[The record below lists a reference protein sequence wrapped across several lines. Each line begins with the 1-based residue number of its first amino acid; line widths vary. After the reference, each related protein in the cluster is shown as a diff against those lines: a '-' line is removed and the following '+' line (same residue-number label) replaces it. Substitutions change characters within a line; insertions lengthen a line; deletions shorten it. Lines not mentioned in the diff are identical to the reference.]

1 MKYHS
6 KYQNIS
12 LAGLGST
19 QFWRR
24 KCPDAFIC
32 MEKAVV
38 DHGVTLI
45 DTAELYDGGE
55 CEKCVGQALKD
66 VSRDSYY
73 LLGKVLPQNAGKEK
87 MEESLKR
94 SLLNLNTDHFD
105 LYLLHW
111 REDAD
116 LQQFVDEAER
126 FVKEG
131 LILHW
136 GVSNFDTDDMK
147 DLLSCQNGENCFC
160 NQILYNMV
168 TRGPEYDLL
177 PYLKEHHIMPMAYS
191 STDSKRSGKNIL
203 NDNLV
208 IKQICEETG
217 LSVPAI
223 MLRFVSRHN
232 DMPALFSTCSS
243 KHLEENLRCFDFD
256 IDRYMDLIDQ
266 QFPAPDHKV
275 ELDKI

>member
-6 KYQNIS
+6 EYRNIS

-24 KCPDAFIC
+24 SCPEAFKC
-32 MEKAVV
+32 MRNAVEN
-38 DHGVTLI
+38 HGVTLI
-45 DTAELYDGGE
+45 DTAELYKDGE
-55 CEKCVGQALKD
+55 CEKSVSEALSG
-66 VSRDSYY
+66 VERERYY
-73 LLGKVLPQNAGKEK
+73 LLGKVLPWNAGKDKIEA
-87 MEESLKR
+87 SLKR
-94 SLLNLNTDHFD
+94 SLDNLKTDHFD

-116 LQQFVDEAER
+116 LQEFVDEAER

-147 DLLSCQNGENCFC
+147 DLLTCRNGENCFC
-160 NQILYNMV
+160 DQILYNIA

-177 PYLKEHHIMPMAYS
+177 PFLREHHIMPMAYS
-191 STDSKRSGKNIL
+191 ATDSHRSGKDVLSN
-203 NDNLV
+203 NPV
-208 IKQICEETG
+208 IKHICEETG

-223 MLRFVSRHN
+223 MLRFVSRFD
-232 DMPALFSTCSS
+232 DMPALFSTCSCE
-243 KHLEENLRCFDFD
+243 HLEENLKFFDFD
-256 IDRYMDLIDQ
+256 INRYMDLIDRE
-266 QFPAPDHKV
+266 FPAPDHKTP
-275 ELDKI
+275 LDKI